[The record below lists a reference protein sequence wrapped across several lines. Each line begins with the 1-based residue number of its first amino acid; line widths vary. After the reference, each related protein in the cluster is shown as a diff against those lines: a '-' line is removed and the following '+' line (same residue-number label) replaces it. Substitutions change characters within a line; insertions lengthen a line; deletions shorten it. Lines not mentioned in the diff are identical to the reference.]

1 MANWCSVD
9 VCDALSLKALQQRR
23 IHQLHCDRRGEYIS
37 IAADQRPPD
46 PHDWDVE
53 SGTSVTDHEGQHDE
67 DNIGRERGNVSG
79 EAPTETD

>member
-1 MANWCSVD
+1 MYVMHY
-9 VCDALSLKALQQRR
+9 LSK
-23 IHQLHCDRRGEYIS
+23 HYNKGEYTS
-37 IAADQRPPD
+37 STVTGEENADQRPPD